1 MKIADSRSAAR
12 YFDKKLDPVTK
23 LKDPVEPAE
32 PGTIHAWLYNPTDYG
47 ARWVLS
53 QPGTALLED
62 EPAEAACGVS
72 LRVIYRMPFD
82 MTEDDACPRCVSI
95 ARIWQTDR
103 NEYQRLVCERHERWA
118 ERDRRRFNTGWDELE
133 RQVRL
138 FAEDRHQA
146 ENSDDEG
153 N

>member
-1 MKIADSRSAAR
+1 M
-12 YFDKKLDPVTK
+12 
-23 LKDPVEPAE
+23 
-32 PGTIHAWLYNPTDYG
+32 
-47 ARWVLS
+47 
-53 QPGTALLED
+53 
-62 EPAEAACGVS
+62 S

-133 RQVRL
+133 RQARYSQKIGTRPRTATTRGTSPRSL
-138 FAEDRHQA
+138 GKTR
-146 ENSDDEG
+146 NSAA
-153 N
+153 